1 MGRYTEAALLKEAAI
16 RKAHALMTDEEAFA
30 HKAALLPWRAGCE
43 YAEGERFT
51 HMGMYYKVLQAH
63 TSQAEWLP
71 TDAPSLYVKISD
83 PAEEWPEWIQP
94 LGSTDAYP
102 KGAKVT
108 HKGKKWISEY
118 DANIWEPGE
127 IGTEGIWKEQ

>member
-16 RKAHALMTDEEAFA
+16 RKTHALMTDEEALA
-30 HKAALLPWRAGCE
+30 HKSALLPWRAGCE

-51 HMGMYYKVLQAH
+51 HMGEYYKVLQAH

-71 TDAPSLYVKISD
+71 TDAPSLYVRISD
-83 PAEEWPEWIQP
+83 PAEEWHEWKQP
-94 LGSTDAYP
+94 LGATDAYP

-108 HKGKKWISEY
+108 RNGKKWVSTV
-118 DANIWEPGE
+118 DNNTWEPGVFGWE
-127 IGTEGIWKEQ
+127 EYVDE